1 MYGVLVGKAKNKF
14 VKGGII
20 STANLKHAAEPFVY
34 RKSDYKWK
42 APDVSKF
49 SNRTFNGYHR
59 SNGEV
64 GTANYWLFIP
74 TVFCE
79 NRNLDVI
86 REALHNELGYAVT
99 AKYKRYAHQLVEAF
113 KNGEDVS
120 SVDLSPNDQNRNNR
134 VFKNVDGIKF
144 LNHQGG
150 CGGIRQDAAILGKLL
165 AAYAN
170 HPNVAGVTVL
180 SLGCQNLQVQD
191 FVNDLKL
198 LNPNFEKPL
207 FIFEQQQ

>member
-1 MYGVLVGKAKNKF
+1 MKQKLVKVHPGDNVLVALTNLSKGERVNYHDEEFILQDDIPAKHKFVTTGLQAGDVVVMYGVMVGKAQSNI

-20 STANLKHAAEPFVY
+20 STANVKHAAEPFVY
-34 RKSDYKWK
+34 RKTNFTWT

-64 GTANYWLFIP
+64 STANYWLFIP

-99 AKYKRYAHQLVEAF
+99 AKYKNYAHQLVDAY
-113 KNGEDVS
+113 KHDEDIS
-120 SVDLSPNDQNRNNR
+120 SVN
-134 VFKNVDGIKF
+134 
-144 LNHQGG
+144 
-150 CGGIRQDAAILGKLL
+150 
-165 AAYAN
+165 
-170 HPNVAGVTVL
+170 
-180 SLGCQNLQVQD
+180 
-191 FVNDLKL
+191 
-198 LNPNFEKPL
+198 
-207 FIFEQQQ
+207 